1 MLLWSFTKT
10 EDNARVK
17 YLLLLVFLDSVV
29 LLYTKLFRII
39 AFSSNIIS
47 YKVHGLRVKSMATAQ
62 SKGKFIETWKMQ
74 YMMIF
79 NGAL

>member
-1 MLLWSFTKT
+1 M
-10 EDNARVK
+10 
-17 YLLLLVFLDSVV
+17 V